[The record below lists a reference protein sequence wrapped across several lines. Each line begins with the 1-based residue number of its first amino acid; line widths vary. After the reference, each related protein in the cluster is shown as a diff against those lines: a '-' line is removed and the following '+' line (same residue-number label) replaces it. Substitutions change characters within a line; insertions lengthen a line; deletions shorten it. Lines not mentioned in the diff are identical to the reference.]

1 MHCACGK
8 PLCAKCTSTILCSS
22 EWDAFH
28 CPYCTRIPDPMRCQC
43 EDGSPKRLKLSP
55 LSPASAR
62 SPTPDGT
69 NLYSEAC
76 CLLFCGCISPR
87 CASIPS
93 QTTSRIRESQE
104 SGSCA
109 KEGRSHGKPKDA
121 GKPDRSSASPIIDT
135 ANGSARLICHQM
147 NDARQAFLELRQQS
161 SFSTQDTGNTDAPPA
176 SDFPSTMV

>member
-1 MHCACGK
+1 MGCV
-8 PLCAKCTSTILCSS
+8 PLPLLYTNFRPN
-22 EWDAFH
+22 EM
-28 CPYCTRIPDPMRCQC
+28 PMRRRVT
-43 EDGSPKRLKLSP
+43 EAAEALTFISRLGAFTNSRWYEP
-55 LSPASAR
+55 VQRGVVFCFFVVASH
-62 SPTPDGT
+62 
-69 NLYSEAC
+69 
-76 CLLFCGCISPR
+76 PR
-87 CASIPS
+87 CASVPS

-121 GKPDRSSASPIIDT
+121 GKPDRSSASPIINT
-135 ANGSARLICHQM
+135 ANGSARLIRHQM